1 MRPRALSFLVCGLT
15 LAGCAAGT
23 GQYGYQS
30 TAPTSR
36 ILGSGGPG
44 QAVAGQ
50 KVAILLPM
58 TGPRADLGGVL
69 SRGATLALPAGGA
82 PALDVIDTGGTATG
96 AATAAQTAVVHG
108 DLMILGPL
116 TAPETAA
123 VAPIAKAAGVPVLAF
138 TNDSAQAQPGV
149 WPIGITADQQVR
161 RLVALAQ
168 AQGKTSF
175 AALLPD
181 SDFGHAM
188 QSALERATQS
198 AGLPPPTVRTH
209 GAGMQS
215 ITTATRDLSDY
226 SGRRGPI
233 DARIREAKA
242 LGTPEGRH
250 EAQDLSKSSVP
261 PPSFNVLLLADTG
274 ESLQEIASVLPYYD
288 IDRGSVQVIGPALW
302 SSPTSGSG
310 AMSGAW
316 YAAPDAASRGT
327 LEQSYAAK
335 YGSPPPPLADLAF
348 DAASIARVLISRGG
362 VDVGTLTQTAGFVG
376 ADGWIAFSSDGQVRR
391 GLAVYKID
399 HGGSNLIDPAPQSAG
414 APGS

>member
-1 MRPRALSFLVCGLT
+1 MLPRALSLLVCGLT

-23 GQYGYQS
+23 GQYGYQ
-30 TAPTSR
+30 TGAPTSR
-36 ILGSGGPG
+36 VLGTGGPG

-58 TGPRADLGGVL
+58 TGPRAELGTVL
-69 SRGATLALPAGGA
+69 SHGAALALPAGGA

-96 AATAAQTAVVHG
+96 AATAAQTAVARG

-116 TAPETAA
+116 TAQETAA
-123 VAPIAKAAGVPVLAF
+123 VAPIAKAANVPVLAF

-168 AQGKTSF
+168 SQGKTSF
-175 AALLPD
+175 AALLPE
-181 SDFGHAM
+181 SDFGRAM

-226 SGRRGPI
+226 AGRRGPI
-233 DARIREAKA
+233 DAKIRQAKA
-242 LGTPEGRH
+242 AGTAEGRR
-250 EAQDLSKSSVP
+250 EAQDLTKSSVP

-274 ESLQEIASVLPYYD
+274 EGLQEIASVLPYYD
-288 IDRGSVQVIGPALW
+288 VDRNAVQIIGPALW
-302 SSPTSGSG
+302 SSPASGSG
-310 AMSGAW
+310 AVAGAW
-316 YAAPDAASRGT
+316 YAAPDTTSRGT
-327 LEQSYAAK
+327 LAQGYAAK
-335 YGSPPPPLADLAF
+335 YGSPAPPLADLAY
-348 DAASIARVLISRGG
+348 DAASIARVLVTRGG
-362 VDVGTLTQTAGFVG
+362 VDITTLTQPAGFVG
-376 ADGWIAFSSDGQVRR
+376 ADGWMAFNPDGRVHR
-391 GLAVYKID
+391 GLAVYKVG
-399 HGGSNLIDPAPQSAG
+399 HGGSDLIDPAPQSAG